1 MNDTY
6 ERLKA
11 IEIED
16 YIWILYLVI
25 IFLSFYAN
33 ELEKKYFL
41 CNDLK
46 AKEDY
51 RKLMILIFA
60 VVLGVYYYFFED
72 GYKSVKGLTPRDSQ
86 NKVFFT
92 NLNFIAT
99 ILILIAGIIF
109 LFIAVFDTSI
119 ETEIAFS

>member
-41 CNDLK
+41 YNDLK

-60 VVLGVYYYFFED
+60 VVLGVYYYFFRD
-72 GYKSVKGLTPRDSQ
+72 GYKSIEGLTSNDSQ
-86 NKVFFT
+86 SKVFFT
-92 NLNFIAT
+92 RLNFIAT
-99 ILILIAGIIF
+99 VLILIAGIIF
-109 LFIAVFDTSI
+109 LFIAVFDTSL

>member
-72 GYKSVKGLTPRDSQ
+72 GYKCVIVLTPRYSQ
-86 NKVFFT
+86 NKFFFT
-92 NLNFIAT
+92 NLHGWLRLALLDIQPART
-99 ILILIAGIIF
+99 HCVPLTTLM
-109 LFIAVFDTSI
+109 
-119 ETEIAFS
+119 